1 VIFGACAWGV
11 VHDAPLQFW
20 YENSWF
26 FSSTMQS
33 DTTIGGILPDGT
45 SSVPKTDN
53 VSKDPDFLGIIWGY
67 HPKMRSEHSAH
78 FTTLITY

>member
-1 VIFGACAWGV
+1 
-11 VHDAPLQFW
+11 
-20 YENSWF
+20 
-26 FSSTMQS
+26 MQS